1 MKHPFDL
8 HDLIL
13 FLAQQNLPLSSQ
25 QQDRFENYLNLL
37 HYWTR
42 KQNLVSKSDIA
53 HIVERH
59 FLPSLFLCFCLPEK
73 IDGSII
79 DIGSGGGFPGVLIKI
94 MRPEQPITLL
104 DSSRK
109 KVLFLE
115 EVCDQLALDCRVICE
130 RCENYNN
137 HAAEQFQIAVA
148 RAVTSL
154 DVLWM
159 WAAPLLVEKGALY
172 ALKGGDCHQEIR
184 KMKQINTR
192 IEIKRPEETW
202 VLKSSYMQQ
211 KCTVVLEK

>member
-1 MKHPFDL
+1 M
-8 HDLIL
+8 
-13 FLAQQNLPLSSQ
+13 
-25 QQDRFENYLNLL
+25 
-37 HYWTR
+37 
-42 KQNLVSKSDIA
+42 
-53 HIVERH
+53 
-59 FLPSLFLCFCLPEK
+59 
-73 IDGSII
+73 
-79 DIGSGGGFPGVLIKI
+79 IKI
-94 MRPEQPITLL
+94 MRPEQSITLL

-115 EVCDQLALDCRVICE
+115 EVCDQLALDCRVVCE

-148 RAVTSL
+148 RAVASL

-192 IEIKRPEETW
+192 IEMKMPEETW
-202 VLKSSYMQQ
+202 LLKSSYMQQ